1 MLIQITNTCTFG
13 CPHCLQASGPTPQ
26 HMPLGLFKNALILS
40 KMAKCQFLMISGGE
54 PTDHP
59 DWENYLDL
67 ACNNADCQ
75 VVMFITNGKWLGT
88 DKEDIVLDKLRKHPL
103 LFIQVTSDPRY
114 YPDWSRKTISERF
127 HLFEEK
133 CGDELGMCHVDSLL
147 GSHGFSRVALIR
159 EINDLKA
166 LGRAA
171 EVKTLRKVA
180 RACHSTTS
188 CAASALIAA
197 QAKGDFIST
206 ISFLEKTMKWCRP
219 LVDWRGGV
227 HWSESW
233 LCPSFFT
240 IPSHLLLDEPMFLQI
255 SEAASA
261 WRPCGKC
268 EDYQKLLT
276 KTDPKYVKAREILG
290 ISK

>member
-13 CPHCLQASGPTPQ
+13 CPHCLQDSRQTPQ
-26 HMPLGLFKNALILS
+26 HMELGLFKNALILS

-59 DWENYLDL
+59 NWKNYLDL
-67 ACNNADCQ
+67 ACNNVDGQA
-75 VVMFITNGKWLGT
+75 VMFITNGKWLGT
-88 DKEDIVLDKLRKHPL
+88 DKEDIILDKLRKYPL

-114 YPDWSRKTISERF
+114 YPDWSRKTIPERF
-127 HLFEEK
+127 ALFKEK
-133 CGDELGMCHVDSLL
+133 CGEELGMCHVDSSI
-147 GSHGFSRVALIR
+147 GSNEFERVALIR
-159 EINDLKA
+159 EISDLKA

-180 RACHSTTS
+180 RACQSTTS

-197 QAKGDFIST
+197 QAKGDLVLT
-206 ISFLEKTMKWCRP
+206 ISLLEKTMKWCHP

-240 IPSHLLLDEPMFLQI
+240 IPSHLLLDEPMFLQL

-268 EDYQKLLT
+268 EDYQKFLA

>member
-1 MLIQITNTCTFG
+1 MLIQITNTCSFG
-13 CPHCLQASGPTPQ
+13 CPHCLQDCIAEPQ
-26 HMPLGLFKNALILS
+26 HMSGGLFRNALILS

-59 DWENYLDL
+59 DWEKYVNL
-67 ACNNADCQ
+67 ACNNSDMQ
-75 VVMFITNGKWLGT
+75 VVMLITNGRWLGT
-88 DKEDIVLDKLRKHPL
+88 NKEDVVLKLLKKYPL
-103 LFIQVTSDPRY
+103 FFVQVSNDPRY
-114 YPDWSRKTISERF
+114 YPDWSRKTIPERF
-127 HLFEEK
+127 ALFKEK
-133 CGDELGMCHVDSLL
+133 CGEELGMCHVDSSI
-147 GSHGFSRVALIR
+147 GSNEFERVALIR
-159 EINDLKA
+159 EISDLKA

-180 RACHSTTS
+180 KSYPSTTS

-197 QAKGDFIST
+197 QAKGDLVLT
-206 ISFLEKTMKWCRP
+206 ISLLEKTMKWCRP

-240 IPSHLLLDEPMFLQI
+240 IPSHLLLDEPMFLQL

-268 EDYQKLLT
+268 EDYQKFLA